1 MDTEKITNVNLIE
14 PAKTPLEPV
23 SPKVLLNLL
32 LSVLLGALG
41 GLGLAFFREYLDD
54 SIETIEDVED
64 CLHLPVLASIPY
76 SK

>member
-1 MDTEKITNVNLIE
+1 
-14 PAKTPLEPV
+14 
-23 SPKVLLNLL
+23 
-32 LSVLLGALG
+32 LGAFG
-41 GLGLAFFREYLDD
+41 GFGLAFFREYLDD